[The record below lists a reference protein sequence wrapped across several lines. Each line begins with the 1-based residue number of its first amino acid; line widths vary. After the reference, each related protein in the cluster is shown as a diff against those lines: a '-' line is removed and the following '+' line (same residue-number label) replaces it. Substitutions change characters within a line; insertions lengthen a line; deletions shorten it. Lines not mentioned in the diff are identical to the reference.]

1 MLWASAGLH
10 VLAGASLVA
19 APSRW
24 PAALGAVAA
33 SQLALTV
40 AGLLPR
46 CSLLGP
52 NLVRLPGD
60 TDGRVALTFD
70 DGPDPSVTPRV
81 LDLLDRHGAK
91 ASFFC
96 IGRLVLAH
104 PGLAREIHER
114 GHRVENHSFRHSNAF
129 AFQGPAR
136 LRAEIQRAQDA
147 IGSSLGRAP
156 LLFRAPAGIRNPW
169 LDPVLAR
176 LGLRLVSWTRRGFDT
191 VTAAPQRVTARLVR
205 GLAGGDILL
214 LHDGSCAR
222 DASGRPVVL
231 QALPELLHELERRG
245 LRSVRVDEAL

>member
-1 MLWASAGLH
+1 
-10 VLAGASLVA
+10 VRAGASLVA
-19 APSRW
+19 VPSRW
-24 PAALGAVAA
+24 PVALGLVAA
-33 SQLALTV
+33 NQLALTA

-52 NLVRLPGD
+52 NLVRLPD
-60 TDGRVALTFD
+60 AAEGRVALTFD
-70 DGPDPSVTPRV
+70 DGPDPAVTPHV
-81 LDLLDRHGAK
+81 LDLLDRHRAR

-104 PGLAREIHER
+104 PRLAREIHER

-129 AFQGPAR
+129 AFQGPSR
-136 LRAEIQRAQDA
+136 LRAELERAQEA
-147 IGSSLGRAP
+147 IGGCLGRAP
-156 LLFRAPAGIRNPW
+156 VLFRAPAGIRNPW

-191 VTAAPQRVTARLVR
+191 VTRAPERVTRRLAR
-205 GLAGGDILL
+205 GLASGDILL

-231 QALPELLHELERRG
+231 EVLPALVGELERRG
-245 LRSVRVDEAL
+245 LRAVRLDEALGY